1 MTDHLGGTYRAE
13 QGLLASLNKPRKKT
27 EKIVPGKRSLA
38 PQSVKTMIVDGKEVP
53 IECVVII
60 YGPDFTF

>member
-1 MTDHLGGTYRAE
+1 MTEHLGGTYRAE

-27 EKIVPGKRSLA
+27 EKIIPGKRSLA

-53 IECVVII
+53 IE
-60 YGPDFTF
+60 